1 MRAMEGEESQRWE
14 GERRSR
20 RGRRREGGEERKKTE
35 NETLKNNQIW
45 DALSLA

>member
-1 MRAMEGEESQRWE
+1 MLWKGKRVRDGK
-14 GERRSR
+14 G
-20 RGRRREGGEERKKTE
+20 RGGAGGEGGEKGERKGKTAE

>member
-1 MRAMEGEESQRWE
+1 MLWKGKRVRDGK
-14 GERRSR
+14 GKRRSR